1 MKKVALYIMPLLL
14 ILALFGYWI
23 GSDLT
28 LHGLF
33 NELKGIDF
41 KLPDLQE
48 LGKSFNNLQF
58 ADIWGNVANTWEDVY
73 ELFTAVYAIARTIYA
88 VFESI
93 VEIGKMIY
101 YTIEFTIEVITNL
114 VSNFIEIA
122 TMMYNYLFSR

>member
-1 MKKVALYIMPLLL
+1 MKKVALYLMPLLL

-33 NELKGIDF
+33 NELKNMNF
-41 KLPDLQE
+41 ELPNLQE

-58 ADIWGNVANTWEDVY
+58 TNIWGNVASVWEDVR
-73 ELFTAVYAIARTIYA
+73 ELFTAIYAIGRTIYA
-88 VFESI
+88 LFESV

-101 YTIEFTIEVITNL
+101 YVIEFIIEIITNL

-122 TMMYNYLFSR
+122 TMMYNYLFNR